1 MCVAFLFV
9 ANPSA
14 PGAARAP
21 CSVVLAVNR
30 DEFFARPTRECHWWD
45 DHPQILAGRDAEAG
59 GTWLGLTRDG
69 RVAVLTNFTERDK
82 IPDAPS
88 RGELPVGFLAVRPR
102 SVTSSRQTAAGAH
115 PNNPNPIHPSAPR
128 LTRVHPRPRPHPL
141 VAQDPDRRTPAA
153 YLADLAPRRDEYNG
167 FNLLVGDC
175 RTLEF
180 AYLGNRGEA
189 AEAPPSALVAPKTD
203 PDDGALG
210 AVFGLSNATLDHPW
224 PKVLRGKAAL
234 REEMSRAAS
243 RAGDGTGAA
252 AVDAAAV
259 IERVLENRGAWTDAG
274 SNSRADGDGATVSS
288 DSVSSLADLPS
299 PFVRPG
305 DAANRPGYGTRCST
319 VVVVDA
325 DGAGA
330 TVTERSLDA
339 ERRAWQPDTTTRV
352 EFSG

>member
-1 MCVAFLFV
+1 
-9 ANPSA
+9 
-14 PGAARAP
+14 
-21 CSVVLAVNR
+21 VNR

-88 RGELPVGFLAVRPR
+88 RGELPVGFLAVRPH
-102 SVTSSRQTAAGAH
+102 SVTSSRQTAGC
-115 PNNPNPIHPSAPR
+115 PPKPKSIPAPR
-128 LTRVHPRPRPHPL
+128 LTRVHPQPRPRPRPL

-153 YLADLAPRRDEYNG
+153 DLADLAPRRDEYNG

-180 AYLGNRGEA
+180 AYLGNRGEV
-189 AEAPPSALVAPKTD
+189 AEAPPSALVVPKPE
-203 PDDGALG
+203 PDDGVLG

-224 PKVLRGKAAL
+224 PKVLRGKASL

-288 DSVSSLADLPS
+288 DSGSSLAGLPS

-305 DAANRPGYGTRCST
+305 DAADRPGYGTRCST
-319 VVVVDA
+319 VIVVDA

-339 ERRAWQPDTTTRV
+339 ERRAWRPDTTTRV